1 MSADRSLLLVS
12 PYLPPHVGGVEQY
25 VLQLARRLSG
35 ELGWRVVIAAS
46 GERSRRRTPVRE
58 VDGDLTIYR
67 LPVLLEKWSLG
78 FGDAWPGTLRT
89 IIDTESIDVVN
100 AHAPVPFIADA
111 ASRAAKRTTPFVLT
125 YHAGPMRKGRLAPDA
140 LGWAYEHL
148 LLPRTARRA
157 RRVIVSS
164 MFVARELGH
173 ALGGNCVA
181 IPPGV
186 DETAFA
192 PKLGDTPSDALLY
205 VGSLSSTTPY
215 KNVPL
220 LLQAVHDLVG
230 RYPAISLA
238 VVGDGDMSTAYA
250 ARADELGI
258 SDRVAFRGRLA
269 GQELVEAYRRASV
282 LALPTLFDS
291 APTVLVEAMACG
303 IPVVSTTVG
312 GIPELV
318 ESGVEG
324 LLVPPADLEAFR
336 GALDRVLGDRA
347 LAQAMGAAGRRRVER
362 TLTWPTLAARTSEI
376 LESARTTAAPRAK
389 VRLRP

>member
-35 ELGWRVVIAAS
+35 ELDWRVVIAAS

-89 IIDTESIDVVN
+89 IIHTESIDVVN

-111 ASRAAKRTTPFVLT
+111 ASRAARRTRPFVLT

-186 DETAFA
+186 DETAFS
-192 PKLGDTPSDALLY
+192 PKLGDAPSDALLY

-269 GQELVEAYRRASV
+269 GEELVEAYRRASV

-324 LLVPPADLEAFR
+324 LLVPPADLAAFT

-347 LAQAMGAAGRRRVER
+347 LARAMGAAGRCRVER

-376 LESARTTAAPRAK
+376 LESARTRAAPRAK

>member
-1 MSADRSLLLVS
+1 VSGERSLLLVS

-25 VLQLARRLSG
+25 VLQLARRLSS
-35 ELGWRVVIAAS
+35 ELGWRVVIATC

-58 VDGDLTIYR
+58 LDGELTIYR

-78 FGDAWPGTLRT
+78 FGDSWISTLRS
-89 IIDTESIDVVN
+89 IIERESIDVVN

-111 ASRAAKRTTPFVLT
+111 AARAARKTPFVLT

-148 LLPRTARRA
+148 LLPRTAGRA
-157 RRVIVSS
+157 ARVIVSS

-173 ALGGNCVA
+173 ALGKHCVA

-186 DETAFA
+186 DEHAFTPSA
-192 PKLGDTPSDALLY
+192 TRAPSDALLY

-220 LLQAVHDLVG
+220 LLQAVHDLAP

-238 VVGDGDMSTAYA
+238 LVGDGDMSAAYA
-250 ARADELGI
+250 ERADELGI
-258 SDRVAFRGRLA
+258 ARHVTFRGRLGGA
-269 GQELVEAYRRASV
+269 ELIDAYQRASV

-291 APTVLVEAMACG
+291 APTVLVEAMSCG
-303 IPVVSTTVG
+303 VPVVSTVVG
-312 GIPELV
+312 GIPDLV

-324 LLVPPADLEAFR
+324 LLVPPADLGAFT
-336 GALDRVLGDRA
+336 GGLDSLLGDPARA
-347 LAQAMGAAGRRRVER
+347 GAMGAAGRARVER
-362 TLTWPTLAARTSEI
+362 SLNWARTSEI
-376 LESARTTAAPRAK
+376 LGSARTLRA
-389 VRLRP
+389 

>member
-1 MSADRSLLLVS
+1 VSGDRSLLLVS

-78 FGDAWPGTLRT
+78 FGDAWPATLRT
-89 IIDTESIDVVN
+89 IIRSESIDVVN

-111 ASRAAKRTTPFVLT
+111 AARAVRTTTPFVLT

-157 RRVIVSS
+157 TRVIVSS

-186 DETAFA
+186 DETTFV
-192 PKLGDTPSDALLY
+192 PRDGDPPSDALLY

-238 VVGDGDMSTAYA
+238 LVGDGDMATAYA
-250 ARADELGI
+250 GRADELGI
-258 SDRVAFRGRLA
+258 AERVTFHGRLA
-269 GQELVEAYRRASV
+269 GRELIEAYRRASI

-318 ESGVEG
+318 EHGVEG
-324 LLVPPADLEAFR
+324 LLVAPADLAAFT
-336 GALDRVLGDRA
+336 GALDTVLGDPARA
-347 LAQAMGAAGRRRVER
+347 GAMGRAGRERVER
-362 TLTWPTLAARTSEI
+362 TLSWPALAAKTSEI
-376 LESARTTAAPRAK
+376 LESARTRGASRA
-389 VRLRP
+389 RATLRP

>member
-1 MSADRSLLLVS
+1 VNRDRTLLLVS

-25 VLQLARRLSG
+25 VLQLARQLSG
-35 ELGWRVVIAAS
+35 ALGWRVVIATS
-46 GERSRRRTPVRE
+46 GERSRRRTPARE
-58 VDGDLTIYR
+58 LDGELTIYR
-67 LPVLLEKWSLG
+67 LPVLVEKWSLG
-78 FGDAWPGTLRT
+78 FGDRWTAVLKE
-89 IIDTESIDVVN
+89 IIERESVDVVN

-111 ASRAAKRTTPFVLT
+111 AARAAKRTPFVLT

-148 LLPRTARRA
+148 LLPRTARRSSQ
-157 RRVIVSS
+157 VIVSS

-173 ALGGNCVA
+173 ALGDRCVA

-192 PKLGDTPSDALLY
+192 PAPGERPVHALLY

-220 LLQAVHDLVG
+220 LLQAVHDLVQ
-230 RYPAISLA
+230 RYPGISLSL
-238 VVGDGDMSTAYA
+238 VGDGDMATAYA
-250 ARADELGI
+250 ERADELGI
-258 SDRVAFRGRLA
+258 GSRVTFRGRL
-269 GQELVEAYRRASV
+269 GGTELVEAYQGASL

-303 IPVVSTTVG
+303 VPVVSTTVG

-318 ESGVEG
+318 DDDVEG
-324 LLVPPADLEAFR
+324 LLVPPGDLAAFTA
-336 GALDRVLGDRA
+336 ALDRVLGDPGRARA
-347 LAQAMGAAGRRRVER
+347 LGEAGRARVER
-362 TLTWPTLAARTSEI
+362 SLNWRALAARTSEI
-376 LESARTTAAPRAK
+376 LESART
-389 VRLRP
+389 LRR

>member
-1 MSADRSLLLVS
+1 VNRDRSLLLVS

-35 ELGWRVVIAAS
+35 ELGWRVVIAAT

-58 VDGDLTIYR
+58 LDGDLTIYR

-78 FGDAWPGTLRT
+78 FGDAWPATLRT
-89 IIDTESIDVVN
+89 IIRTESIDVVN

-111 ASRAAKRTTPFVLT
+111 AARAVRRTTPFVLT

-140 LGWAYEHL
+140 LGWGYEHL
-148 LLPRTARRA
+148 LLPRTAARA
-157 RRVIVSS
+157 SQVIVSS

-173 ALGGNCVA
+173 ALGRECVA

-186 DETAFA
+186 DEIAFA
-192 PKLGDTPSDALLY
+192 PSGGDAPTSTLLY

-220 LLQAVHDLVG
+220 LLQAVRTLVD
-230 RYPAISLA
+230 RYPRISLA
-238 VVGDGDMSTAYA
+238 IVGDGDMATAYA
-250 ARADELGI
+250 ERADELGI
-258 SDRVAFRGRLA
+258 ADRVTFRGRLA
-269 GQELVEAYRRASV
+269 GRELVDAYRQATI
-282 LALPTLFDS
+282 LTLPTLFDS

-303 IPVVSTTVG
+303 IPIVSTTVG

-324 LLVPPADLEAFR
+324 LLVPPADLAAFT
-336 GALDRVLGDRA
+336 GALDSLLDNPARA
-347 LAQAMGAAGRRRVER
+347 RAMGAAGRARVER
-362 TLTWPTLAARTSEI
+362 SQNWPALARRTSEI
-376 LESARTTAAPRAK
+376 LESVRATDVSGPR

>member
-1 MSADRSLLLVS
+1 MNPERTVLLVS

-25 VLQLARRLSG
+25 VLQLARHLSG
-35 ELGWRVVIAAS
+35 ELGWRVVIATS
-46 GERSRRRTPVRE
+46 GAKSRRRTPLRE
-58 VDGDLTIYR
+58 LDGELTIYR

-78 FGDAWPGTLRT
+78 FGDMWTATLKE
-89 IIDTESIDVVN
+89 IIERESIDVVN

-111 ASRAAKRTTPFVLT
+111 AGRAARKTPFVLT

-157 RRVIVSS
+157 SQVIVSS

-173 ALGGNCVA
+173 ALGDRCVA

-186 DETAFA
+186 DDTTFM
-192 PKLGDTPSDALLY
+192 PGLGARPTHTILY

-220 LLQAVHDLVG
+220 LLQAVHDLVP
-230 RYPAISLA
+230 RYPQVSLA
-238 VVGDGDMSTAYA
+238 IVGDGDMKTAYA
-250 ARADELGI
+250 ERADELGI
-258 SDRVAFRGRLA
+258 ASRVAFRGRLGGA
-269 GQELVEAYRRASV
+269 ALVEAYQGASV

-291 APTVLVEAMACG
+291 APTVLVEAMACAV
-303 IPVVSTTVG
+303 PVVSTTVG

-318 ESGVEG
+318 DDDVEG
-324 LLVPPADLEAFR
+324 LLVPPADLAAFTA
-336 GALDRVLGDRA
+336 ALDRVLGHPA
-347 LAQAMGAAGRRRVER
+347 SAKAMGDAGRVRVER
-362 TLTWPTLAARTSEI
+362 TLNWPALAARTSEI
-376 LESARTTAAPRAK
+376 LEAART
-389 VRLRP
+389 LRR